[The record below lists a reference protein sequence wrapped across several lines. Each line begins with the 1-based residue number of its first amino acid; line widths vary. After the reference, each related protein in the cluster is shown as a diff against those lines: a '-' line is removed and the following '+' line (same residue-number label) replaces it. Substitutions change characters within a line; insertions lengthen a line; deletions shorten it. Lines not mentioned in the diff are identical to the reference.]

1 MKNRILKAYKTGLGW
16 GITMFIIMVFVW
28 PMIDHEEITPKSIG
42 IGILAW
48 IIIGSF
54 LFGYIMNLNLFKDS
68 K

>member
-1 MKNRILKAYKTGLGW
+1 MKNKVIKAYKTGLGW
-16 GITMFIIMVFVW
+16 GITMFIIMVFAW
-28 PMIDHEEITPKSIG
+28 PLIHHEEITPKSIG

-54 LFGYIMNLNLFKDS
+54 LFGYIMSLKPFNDS

>member
-28 PMIDHEEITPKSIG
+28 PMIDHEEITPKSIS

>member
-1 MKNRILKAYKTGLGW
+1 MKNKVIKAYKTGLGW
-16 GITMFIIMVFVW
+16 GITMFMIMVFAW
-28 PMIDHEEITPKSIG
+28 PLIHHEEITPKSIG

-54 LFGYIMNLNLFKDS
+54 LFGYIMNAKPFNDS

>member
-1 MKNRILKAYKTGLGW
+1 MKNRILKAYQTGIGW

-28 PMIDHEEITPKSIG
+28 PLINHEEITPKSILTG
-42 IGILAW
+42 VLAW

-54 LFGYIMNLNLFKDS
+54 LFGYLMNLKLFNDS

>member
-1 MKNRILKAYKTGLGW
+1 MKNKVIEAYKKGLGW
-16 GITMFIIMVFVW
+16 GITMFIIMVVVW
-28 PMIDHEEITPKSIG
+28 PLIHHEEITPKSIG

-54 LFGYIMNLNLFKDS
+54 LFGYIMTINLFKDS